1 MLWGPLACAGR
12 GKVIALVHHEFQ
24 SSQFSGTKR
33 IKSAQPSGLALIES
47 LYFGAGPQA
56 AQDQLQRLMGPEQSV
71 RPYALCDAG
80 EKSVGMDIVPADE
93 ISYESFSPPASWNAS
108 YSLQRVRLGDKI
120 KSEFVFHPGE
130 EILIPIKG
138 EIAYHFF
145 WSPGAR
151 PPERVLLNP
160 PAGEGT
166 LLRINPQIPHHA
178 WGVKGEAV
186 AWLILRHATNSPV
199 ALVMDQGSSSL
210 TLKHWGDTPRVVRD
224 QESSSTIRTPLRR
237 RVTSHDLRKPGAYA
251 MIAWG
256 ISELIRDARQ
266 KTGLTTTDLARSI
279 GIDPSSMSR
288 LEEAKANVSIE
299 MLSRVCRALRI
310 GMAERMESGSWIF
323 ERERVD
329 PKRTGNQHVMSSPK
343 GPHFLHPSLLHLG
356 EGERR
361 AVSFEKGTDP
371 ERISSWIVLT
381 GRLLVELQNG
391 IGAKSIILDAGNV
404 LHFREHGNVTLQAM
418 QRSSVAQVVHSHICE
433 CKSKAAGQSI

>member
-1 MLWGPLACAGR
+1 
-12 GKVIALVHHEFQ
+12 VIALVHHEFQ
-24 SSQFSGTKR
+24 ASQFSGTKR
-33 IKSAQPSGLALIES
+33 IKPAQPSGLALIES
-47 LYFGAGPQA
+47 LYFGAGPHA

-71 RPYALCDAG
+71 RPYALCDVG
-80 EKSVGMDIVPADE
+80 EESVGVDIVPTDE

-108 YSLQRVRLGDKI
+108 YSLQRVRLGEKI

-130 EILIPIKG
+130 EILIPIQG
-138 EIAYHFF
+138 EIIYHFF

-178 WGVKGEAV
+178 WATKGEAA

-210 TLKHWGDTPRVVRD
+210 TLKHLGDSPRIVRD
-224 QESSSTIRTPLRR
+224 QESSSMIRTPLRR
-237 RVTSHDLRKPGAYA
+237 RVTSQDLHKPGAYA

-299 MLSRVCRALRI
+299 MLSRVCRTLRI

-323 ERERVD
+323 ERERID
-329 PKRTGNQHVMSSPK
+329 AKRSGGQHVMSAPN

-361 AVSFEKGTDP
+361 AVSSDKGTDP
-371 ERISSWIVLT
+371 GRISSWIVLT
-381 GRLLVELQNG
+381 GRLLVELQHG
-391 IGAKSIILDAGNV
+391 TGAKSIILDAGNV
-404 LHFREHGNVTLQAM
+404 LHFREHGNVTLQALR
-418 QRSSVAQVVHSHICE
+418 RSSVAQVVHSLICE
-433 CKSKAAGQSI
+433 CKPKAAGQSV